1 MGKDKHSWKWSI
13 VLKVFWFQA
22 EAVTRANKVNLKIDY
37 VMYVRVFFHVSF
49 CILGD
54 SWSGMIS
61 NIVFVV
67 VVVVVFT
74 YLHILSHFP
83 SRNPQM

>member
-1 MGKDKHSWKWSI
+1 MVYCSKGFF
-13 VLKVFWFQA
+13 LFQA

-37 VMYVRVFFHVSF
+37 VMYVRFFFHVSF

-54 SWSGMIS
+54 GRSGMIS
-61 NIVFVV
+61 NIVFVVVVVV

>member
-1 MGKDKHSWKWSI
+1 
-13 VLKVFWFQA
+13 
-22 EAVTRANKVNLKIDY
+22 
-37 VMYVRVFFHVSF
+37 MYVRFFFHVSF

-54 SWSGMIS
+54 GRSGMIS
-61 NIVFVV
+61 NIVFVVVVVV

>member
-1 MGKDKHSWKWSI
+1 MVYCSKGFF
-13 VLKVFWFQA
+13 LFQA

-37 VMYVRVFFHVSF
+37 VMYVRFFFHVSF

-54 SWSGMIS
+54 GRSSMIS

-67 VVVVVFT
+67 VVLFT